1 MRKTFKE
8 LRQLFE
14 QNGAV
19 AQQKAY
25 RRKQAFKPV
34 SGEKHGIGSPNAPST
49 GHKVLDEA
57 RWRKP
62 SQGLGPRHN
71 PKRIAFKSELDAAS
85 RNWGGNQSMRP
96 TRYGNKPANAK
107 RGFTE
112 EADTE
117 EEKVNNSST
126 TMTKKPATPVEVE
139 PSKRE
144 LTGPTR

>member
-34 SGEKHGIGSPNAPST
+34 SGEPHGVGSPNAPST
-49 GHKVLDEA
+49 GHKVLDE
-57 RWRKP
+57 WRKP
-62 SQGLGPRHN
+62 SQGLGARHKPRTT
-71 PKRIAFKSELDAAS
+71 AFKSELDSAS

-96 TRYGNKPANAK
+96 TRYGNKPANSK

-126 TMTKKPATPVEVE
+126 TLTKKPATPVEME